1 MVGFCALMIDLS
13 EDDIEFIDTLKLRSG
28 DGCFSIDN
36 VISSWYEANSFTHH
50 VFNIGPRKP
59 DHEVPK
65 LIILNKIFDFGNEKY
80 GVKHILKN
88 IPQNDNK
95 FKTHY
100 ALVNGDHWRVP
111 GSPWR
116 RNKEYIH
123 DNIDFKSTEQFDS
136 IEHFITEHIER
147 FI

>member
-1 MVGFCALMIDLS
+1 MIDLS

-36 VISSWYEANSFTHH
+36 VISSWYEANLFTHH
-50 VFNIGPRKP
+50 VFNIGPRNP

-100 ALVNGDHWRVP
+100 AVRTADSSGFNSSEHF
-111 GSPWR
+111 WR